1 MRLDP
6 RGGRRATHR
15 GTDSSK
21 TVVPLRYIPTMPN
34 QKYTPEVLAAA
45 AAQSRS
51 IAEVLRVLG
60 LRPTG
65 GSHAHISR
73 QLKRMGID
81 TTHFTGQVHNRGGE
95 GLYRM
100 SPSKRLTQSPSGSRR
115 IPGVRLKRALLSIGL
130 PETCEKCGLGP
141 MWLGHPLTLHVDHIS
156 GDFLDNRPQNLRLL
170 CPNCHSQTATY
181 AGARRSPS
189 APLDVVYDDAATTPT
204 GIPLGRRLPR
214 QRQWLWDVYV
224 YASKGP

>member
-1 MRLDP
+1 MTNR
-6 RGGRRATHR
+6 
-15 GTDSSK
+15 
-21 TVVPLRYIPTMPN
+21 
-34 QKYTPEVLAAA
+34 KYTPELLAGA

-60 LRPTG
+60 LRQSG

-73 QLKRMGID
+73 QLKRFDID
-81 TTHFTGQVHNRGGE
+81 ITHFNGQVHNRGAR

-100 SPSKRLTQSPSGSRR
+100 SPAKRLTQLPTGSRR
-115 IPGVRLKRALLSIGL
+115 VPGIRLKRALLSLGL
-130 PETCEKCGLGP
+130 PEQCEKCGIGTT
-141 MWLGHPLTLHVDHIS
+141 WLGNALTLHVDHIN
-156 GDFLDNRPQNLRLL
+156 GDFLDNRPCNLRLL

-181 AGARRSPS
+181 AGTRRSPA
-189 APLDVVYDDAATTPT
+189 APLDVVYDEAATTPT

-214 QRQWLWDVYV
+214 QEQWLWDVYV